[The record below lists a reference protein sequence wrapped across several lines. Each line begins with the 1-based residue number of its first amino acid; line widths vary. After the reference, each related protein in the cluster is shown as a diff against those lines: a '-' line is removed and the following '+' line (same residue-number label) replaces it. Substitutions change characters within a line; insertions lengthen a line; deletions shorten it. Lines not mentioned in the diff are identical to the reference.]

1 MAKINMT
8 YKVRQRARFP
18 LNLTDCNQVIPIRAL
33 VLREDNN
40 GAQFTHCVIHRYTS
54 AGGVDVP
61 QTDAVF
67 TSQGLVETDRVF
79 GRTVKRHPVWRQF
92 AVYYVTPE
100 GTQGVGERAT
110 EVLVFKV
117 GATSLKHLVNI
128 RTDDRTL
135 ALAAART

>member
-100 GTQGVGERAT
+100 GTQGVGERARG
-110 EVLVFKV
+110 EGSPGVQNPKY
-117 GATSLKHLVNI
+117 LVNI

-135 ALAAART
+135 ALAAGT